1 MAANG
6 IMNTMEGT
14 ADDTRRIY
22 YLWACAAGLLT
33 TTVLTVQ
40 AATSR
45 DPERL
50 YFLVTQP
57 LIALFCAG
65 ALLTVFLRAG
75 HVVRLERL
83 ALIVVTF
90 ATTSRLPFD
99 LILLGRPAPGAEAQ
113 MIIGL
118 LMSAVL
124 GFLTMG
130 LRSATTFVMV
140 LYALHATLIVQHELR
155 SGGPW
160 MTTLGTQLALG
171 TLLTLLAALFHFRI
185 GYVQASHDRD
195 ALHTLAVTDPLTGL
209 LNRRG
214 GERALNA
221 LTAEQRP
228 YLLAVADVDDFKRL
242 NDGHGHAAGDHVL
255 RVLAGG
261 LQRADTAVRWGGEEF
276 LIITEQTGPP
286 AETELRDLIRHTHE
300 RLRTQGGPA
309 LTRPVTLSVG
319 AVHVA
324 PGQPWQDAL
333 ARADRALYAA
343 KAAGKNR
350 IHLDSHPAPSPAP
363 LT

>member
-1 MAANG
+1 
-6 IMNTMEGT
+6 MEGT

-33 TTVLTVQ
+33 TTLMTVQ
-40 AATSR
+40 AATGH

-57 LIALFCAG
+57 IIALFCAG
-65 ALLTVFLRAG
+65 AFLTFLRSAR
-75 HVVRLERL
+75 HVARLERV

-99 LILLGRPAPGAEAQ
+99 LLLLGQPAPGAEAQ

-124 GFLTMG
+124 GFLTLG
-130 LRSATTFVMV
+130 LRSAATFVMI
-140 LYALHATLIVQHELR
+140 LYALHATLFIQHEVR

-160 MTTLGTQLALG
+160 ITTLGTHLALG
-171 TLLTLLAALFHFRI
+171 TLLTLLAALFHFRL
-185 GYVQASHDRD
+185 GYVQANQDRD
-195 ALHTLAVTDPLTGL
+195 TLHTLAVTDALTGL

-221 LTAEQRP
+221 LNAERRA
-228 YLLAVADVDDFKRL
+228 YLLAVADVDDFKHL
-242 NDGHGHAAGDHVL
+242 NDGHGHAAGDQVL

-286 AETELRDLIRHTHE
+286 AETELRDLIRHTHR
-300 RLRTQGGPA
+300 RLRTQSGPA

-333 ARADRALYAA
+333 ARADRALYTA
-343 KAAGKNR
+343 KTAGKNR
-350 IHLDSHPAPSPAP
+350 ILVDSQPAPTASSPHV
-363 LT
+363 THT

>member
-1 MAANG
+1 MSA
-6 IMNTMEGT
+6 MEGT

-33 TTVLTVQ
+33 TATLTLQ
-40 AATSR
+40 AATGR

-50 YFLVTQP
+50 YFLITQP
-57 LIALFCAG
+57 LIALFCAW
-65 ALLTVFLRAG
+65 ALLTVLRGAR
-75 HVVRLERL
+75 HVVLLERV
-83 ALIVVTF
+83 ALLVVTF
-90 ATTSRLPFD
+90 ATTSRLPID
-99 LILLGRPAPGAEAQ
+99 LILLGQPAPGAEAQ

-124 GFLTMG
+124 GFLTLG
-130 LRSATTFVMV
+130 LRSATTFVAV
-140 LYALHATLIVQHELR
+140 LYALHATLILQHELR

-160 MTTLGTQLALG
+160 LSALGTQLALG
-171 TLLTLLAALFHFRI
+171 TLLTLLAALFHFRL
-185 GYVQASHDRD
+185 GYMQASQDRD

-242 NDGHGHAAGDHVL
+242 NDGHGHAAGDQVL
-255 RVLAGG
+255 RLLAGG

-286 AETELRDLIRHTHE
+286 AETELRDLIRHTHD
-300 RLRTQGGPA
+300 RLHTHGHPA

-319 AVHVA
+319 AVHVP

-350 IHLDSHPAPSPAP
+350 ILMDPHPAPTPSSPHV
-363 LT
+363 THT